1 MNSKKKAI
9 LVVSFGTS
17 INEAREKT
25 IDKIED
31 DFRQS
36 FPDYTIYRAWTSKM
50 IIRKI
55 LKRDGV
61 RIMTVTDAV
70 EQMISDGIQELI
82 VQPTHILNGIENDI
96 MISEVNFFAEHFDS
110 IRFGNPLLSSTNDN
124 LAVIAAIKKE
134 YPDIPDNEALV
145 FMGHGT
151 VHFTNTVYA
160 ALDFTLKDY
169 WHSNIFM
176 GTVEAYPSIDTI
188 VKLVKNL
195 APTKVHLAPF
205 MIVAGDHAINDMAG
219 DEEDS
224 WKNIFRKEGYEV
236 VCHLKGIGEY
246 PAIRN
251 IFISHA
257 REAMES

>member
-1 MNSKKKAI
+1 
-9 LVVSFGTS
+9 
-17 INEAREKT
+17 
-25 IDKIED
+25 
-31 DFRQS
+31 
-36 FPDYTIYRAWTSKM
+36 
-50 IIRKI
+50 
-55 LKRDGV
+55 
-61 RIMTVTDAV
+61 
-70 EQMISDGIQELI
+70 
-82 VQPTHILNGIENDI
+82 
-96 MISEVNFFAEHFDS
+96 
-110 IRFGNPLLSSTNDN
+110 
-124 LAVIAAIKKE
+124 
-134 YPDIPDNEALV
+134 
-145 FMGHGT
+145 
-151 VHFTNTVYA
+151 
-160 ALDFTLKDY
+160 
-169 WHSNIFM
+169 M
-176 GTVEAYPSIDTI
+176 GTVEAYPSIDTM